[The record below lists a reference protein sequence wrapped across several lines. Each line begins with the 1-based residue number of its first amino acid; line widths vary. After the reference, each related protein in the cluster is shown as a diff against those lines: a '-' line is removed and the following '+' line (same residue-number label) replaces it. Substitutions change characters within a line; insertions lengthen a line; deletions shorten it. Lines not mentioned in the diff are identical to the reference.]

1 MKNFGILPIDSNP
14 STSQIIIPGAASRH
28 NVAPFRD
35 FKQLELPF
43 EDDSN
48 EVIKNP
54 YCNSCKHFIKEQ
66 RPGKFSFNTKCGLKT
81 ARSGNVDKIIKL
93 GVYQDEKVK
102 KPFWCPIIVEGMEK
116 QTDNSVKIGNITV
129 YPARN
134 KSAMSDEQ
142 LTYWERAK
150 LEKEI
155 KEKWLAIPGIIG
167 WDDIKISNTYH
178 LPPTINKKRMTIRIK
193 QKYVGSIQA
202 EDIKTGENVWLY
214 KNDEE
219 YKFMSVVK

>member
-1 MKNFGILPIDSNP
+1 MKNFGILPIDTNP

-28 NVAPFRD
+28 QIIPFRD

-48 EVIKNP
+48 EDIKSP
-54 YCNSCKHFIKEQ
+54 YCNSCKHLIREQ
-66 RPGKFSFNTKCGLKT
+66 RQGKFSFNTKCGIKT

-93 GVYQDEKVK
+93 GAYQDEKIK
-102 KPFWCPIIVEGMEK
+102 KPFWCPLIVEGM
-116 QTDNSVKIGNITV
+116 GNTTV
-129 YPARN
+129 YPAKK

-150 LEKEI
+150 LEKET

-167 WDDIKISNTYH
+167 WDDIKINNTYH
-178 LPPTINKKRMTIRIK
+178 LPPTFNKKRMKIRIK

-202 EDIKTGENVWLY
+202 ENVKTGENVWLY
-214 KNDEE
+214 KSDEE
-219 YKFMSVVK
+219 YKFMSVAK